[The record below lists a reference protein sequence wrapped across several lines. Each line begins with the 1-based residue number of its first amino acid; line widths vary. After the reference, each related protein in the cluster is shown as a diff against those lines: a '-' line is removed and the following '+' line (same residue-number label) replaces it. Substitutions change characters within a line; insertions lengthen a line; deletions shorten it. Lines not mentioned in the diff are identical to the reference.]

1 MQQHKQHQ
9 TKPAAHAKN
18 EPAKRQPASTSEKE
32 MADSP
37 KQAVES
43 GEPRETGRTRGQV
56 LDNRGRGP
64 QGSTTGDIAPESGRH
79 KSTAD

>member
-18 EPAKRQPASTSEKE
+18 EPAKRQPASSSEKE
-32 MADSP
+32 MTDSP

-43 GEPRETGRTRGQV
+43 AGAPR
-56 LDNRGRGP
+56 
-64 QGSTTGDIAPESGRH
+64 PECRR
-79 KSTAD
+79 